1 MPSNTFTWLRPLL
14 AAALLC
20 AMSAMLPAP
29 LAQEDEAGRLHTI
42 PLFMSATDSLERQ
55 GFVRVINHSEVGGT
69 VRIYGFDDAGT
80 QYGPAELAIGANQT
94 VHFNSNDFEN
104 GNAGK
109 GLPQGVGQGEGNWRL
124 VLFGG
129 ELDIEPLAYIR
140 TRKDGFLTSMHDVA
154 AEAAIGHRV
163 PIFNPARNR
172 NQESWLRLI
181 NPGDAEVDV
190 TIAGRRDDDGESRG
204 EVTLTIPAGGATR
217 VTATDLESGAS
228 HIDGS
233 LDAIDSGK
241 TTLFVSA
248 DGPIQVMNLMSTPT
262 GHLSNLSAGKRDYTG
277 AVGMWRVS
285 FDEDLDDGYIVLM
298 PDSRMYAWLPESADV
313 VRLARGTYRSG
324 TATVSGSGELYES
337 GKVELQG
344 LASVIGGSDDF
355 EFTADYRSGDWIQ
368 GKYTVDGGAAR
379 AFRGWATTGFGRGSS
394 NLDVLGLWAAELG
407 DDADL
412 PGDFELDSEGNFDI
426 SFDAAGYT
434 CDADGQLLPVNSAF
448 NVYEADPYIIC
459 ANLIVFARGDVE
471 LVLAVM
477 DTPDSPGGGG
487 RAIIL
492 VVVPDSRKIA
502 LGATFLLEAPTL

>member
-1 MPSNTFTWLRPLL
+1 MPSNTLTWLRSLL
-14 AAALLC
+14 AAALLW
-20 AMSAMLPAP
+20 AMLPAP
-29 LAQEDEAGRLHTI
+29 LAQEDEAGRMHTI
-42 PLFMSATDSLERQ
+42 PLFMSATDPDERQ

-80 QYGPAELAIGANQT
+80 PYGPVELAIGASQT

-124 VLFGG
+124 LLFGG

-140 TRKDGFLTSMHDVA
+140 TIEDGFLTSMHDVA

-163 PIFNPARNR
+163 PIFNPAKNT

-181 NPGDAEVDV
+181 NPGDDEVNV

-204 EVTLTIPAGGATR
+204 EVALTIPAGGATR

-248 DGPIQVMNLMSTPT
+248 DGPIGVMNLMSTPT
-262 GHLSNLSAGKRDYTG
+262 GHLSNLSAGKTDYTG
-277 AVGMWRVS
+277 AVGLWRVS
-285 FDEDLDDGYIVLM
+285 FDEEDLDDGYIVLM
-298 PDSRMYAWLPESADV
+298 PDSRMYAWLPDSVDV
-313 VRLARGTYRSG
+313 VRIARGTYRSEG

-344 LASVIGGSDDF
+344 LFSVIGGSDDF
-355 EFTADYRSGDWIQ
+355 EFTADYRSGDWIR
-368 GKYTVDGGAAR
+368 GEYTVMGGSAR

-394 NLDVLGLWAAELG
+394 NLEVLGLWAAEFG

-412 PGDFELDSEGNFDI
+412 PGDFELDTEGNFEI
-426 SFDAAGYT
+426 SFDAAGVT
-434 CDADGQLLPVNSAF
+434 CNADGQLLPVNSAF
-448 NVYEADPYIIC
+448 NVYEADPYIQC
-459 ANLIVFARGDVE
+459 VLIVFASGDVE
-471 LVLAVM
+471 LILAVM
-477 DTPDSPGGGG
+477 DTPDAPGGGG

-492 VVVPDSRKIA
+492 VVVPDERKLA
-502 LGATFLLEAPTL
+502 LGATFLLESPTL

>member
-20 AMSAMLPAP
+20 AMLPAP

-42 PLFMSATDSLERQ
+42 PLFMSATDPDERQ
-55 GFVRVINHSEVGGT
+55 SFVRVINHSEVGGT

-80 QYGPAELAIGANQT
+80 RYGPAELAIGANQT
-94 VHFNSNDFEN
+94 AHFNSNDFEN

-124 VLFGG
+124 LLFGG

-140 TRKDGFLTSMHDVA
+140 TLKDGFLTSMHDVA

-163 PIFNPARNR
+163 PMFNPARNER
-172 NQESWLRLI
+172 QKSWLRLI
-181 NPGDAEVDV
+181 NPGDDEVNV
-190 TIAGRRDDDGESRG
+190 TITGRRDDNGESRG
-204 EVTLTIPAGGATR
+204 EVTLTIAAGGAAS
-217 VTATDLESGAS
+217 VTARDLESGAS

-248 DGPIQVMNLMSTPT
+248 DGAIQVMNLMSTPT

-277 AVGMWRVS
+277 AVGLWRVS

-313 VRLARGTYRSG
+313 VRIARGTYRSG

-337 GKVELQG
+337 GDIELVS
-344 LASVIGGSDDF
+344 LRPIGGSDGF

-368 GKYTVDGGAAR
+368 GKYTIDGGTAR

-412 PGDFELDSEGNFDI
+412 PGDFELDTDGNFDI
-426 SFDAAGYT
+426 SFDAAGIT
-434 CDADGQLLPVNSAF
+434 CNADGQLLPVNSAF
-448 NVYEADPYIIC
+448 NVYEADPQIIC
-459 ANLIVFARGDVE
+459 LSELFARGDVE
-471 LVLAVM
+471 LILAVM
-477 DTPDSPGGGG
+477 DTPDDPGGGG